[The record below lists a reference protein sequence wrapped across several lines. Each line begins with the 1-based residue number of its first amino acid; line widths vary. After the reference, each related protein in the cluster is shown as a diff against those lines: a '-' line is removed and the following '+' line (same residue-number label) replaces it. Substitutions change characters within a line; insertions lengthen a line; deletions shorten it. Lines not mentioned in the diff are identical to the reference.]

1 MRINKKSVVKVA
13 ANLGLVILLMACAA
27 VGVFNTDESALRL
40 EEDGTIEVRDGD
52 TTWRSANADSVFE
65 LTADL
70 ESIDPWVVAGKTLET
85 DEETQIEEGLEIGDL
100 VHVKGVILEDDTWLA
115 GSIESAEE
123 QVDPI
128 IILIGRVDSVDP
140 WVVNEIPLN
149 VNDETAIEG
158 TITPGMLVR
167 VEIILLEDGTW
178 QVIRITPLDE
188 VPELPNCTTVVAT
201 ILSVDGNQ
209 IRLLGW
215 PTVTLSDDVVIEGS
229 APLEPNQTLIVVV
242 CPGEDGQIV
251 IVQIIII
258 QIDVEEGET
267 PANSEKVLVCHKP
280 AKKGGHTLSI
290 AAPAVPA
297 HLGHGDTLGPCP

>member
-1 MRINKKSVVKVA
+1 MRINKKPFVKVA
-13 ANLGLVILLMACAA
+13 ANLGIVILLMACAA
-27 VGVFNTDESALRL
+27 VGVFNSDESTLRL
-40 EEDGTIEVRDGD
+40 ENGTIEVRDGD
-52 TTWRSANADSVFE
+52 TAWRSANADSVFE

-70 ESIDPWVVAGKTLET
+70 ENIDPWVVAGKTLET
-85 DEETQIEEGLEIGDL
+85 NGETEIEEGLEVGDL

-115 GSIESAEE
+115 ASIEAAEE

-128 IILIGRVDSVDP
+128 IVLIGRVDSVDP

-149 VNDETAIEG
+149 VNDETEIEG

-178 QVIRITPLDE
+178 QVLRITPLDE

-201 ILSVDGNQ
+201 VIHVDGNQ

-229 APLEPNQTLIVVV
+229 TPLEPNQTILVVV
-242 CPGEDGQIV
+242 CPGDDGQIV

-258 QIDVEEGET
+258 QLDVDEGET
-267 PANSEKVLVCHKP
+267 PSNGEKVLVCHKP

-290 AAPAVPA
+290 AAPAVSA